1 MDAHRV
7 KEIIGWNEIRFGC
20 STMNRRLFLPL
31 LHTGCRRMQTVYRL
45 ARFSVSPRINRI
57 RGIVGTYNEASSR
70 LLSNFCITSPRGKGS
85 FRHRFFA
92 ASASPSPP
100 LSTRNTYYLHRGNT
114 RCAHIFVLR
123 EFIREKRLPC
133 WKLAFSDFRS
143 V

>member
-1 MDAHRV
+1 MKSDSVARRWIDAS
-7 KEIIGWNEIRFGC
+7 F
-20 STMNRRLFLPL
+20 FLSCIM
-31 LHTGCRRMQTVYRL
+31 HTGCRRMQTVYRL

-100 LSTRNTYYLHRGNT
+100 FQRETRTICTAVTRGVRIFLFCASLFARNVCLVGSLHFLILGPFNP
-114 RCAHIFVLR
+114 
-123 EFIREKRLPC
+123 RLY
-133 WKLAFSDFRS
+133 
-143 V
+143 